1 MKVAMDK
8 LNKKIKDQKR
18 IIVFLLII
26 ALIGLICGSFF
37 ITLLNKTD
45 QELVKTYIETFINN
59 INTNKLNY
67 LDAFKNTL
75 VTNSIYTIVIWLLG
89 ISIIG
94 IPIIILMYFTKLFII
109 SFSVS
114 AFILK
119 YQLKGVLLVLTYV
132 FPHHIINFLIY
143 TLLMIY
149 ATKFSYILINSIIKK
164 KTIHFKNIMNN
175 YLIILGICIVVLILT
190 SLYETF
196 AVPYILKQ
204 VISLVKI

>member
-1 MKVAMDK
+1 MKVTMDK
-8 LNKKIKDQKR
+8 LNKKVKDQKTV
-18 IIVFLLII
+18 IIFLLII
-26 ALIGLICGSFF
+26 ALIGSICGSFF
-37 ITLLNKTD
+37 ITLLDKTD

-59 INTNKLNY
+59 INSNKLNY

-75 VTNSIYTIVIWLLG
+75 VTNSVYIIVIWLLG

-94 IPIIILMYFTKLFII
+94 IPIIVLMYFTKLFII

-119 YQLKGVLLVLTYV
+119 YQLKGVLLVLVYV

-149 ATKFSYILINSIIKK
+149 ATKFSYILINSDL
-164 KTIHFKNIMNN
+164 TDTPLHRVLFHHVSL
-175 YLIILGICIVVLILT
+175 LI
-190 SLYETF
+190 F
-196 AVPYILKQ
+196 
-204 VISLVKI
+204 

>member
-1 MKVAMDK
+1 MKVTMDK
-8 LNKKIKDQKR
+8 LNKKVKDQKTV
-18 IIVFLLII
+18 IIFLLII

-37 ITLLNKTD
+37 ITLLDKTD
-45 QELVKTYIETFINN
+45 QELVKVYIETFINN
-59 INTNKLNY
+59 IKTNKLNY

-94 IPIIILMYFTKLFII
+94 IPIIVFMYFTKLFII
-109 SFSVS
+109 SFSIS

-119 YQLKGVLLVLTYV
+119 YQLKGIILVLVYI

-149 ATKFSYILINSIIKK
+149 ATKFSSILINSIVKK
-164 KTIHFKNIMNN
+164 KTIFVKNIMNN
-175 YLIILGICIVVLILT
+175 YLIILSICIVIIILT

-196 AVPYILKQ
+196 AIPYILKQ
-204 VISLVKI
+204 VLSLIKI